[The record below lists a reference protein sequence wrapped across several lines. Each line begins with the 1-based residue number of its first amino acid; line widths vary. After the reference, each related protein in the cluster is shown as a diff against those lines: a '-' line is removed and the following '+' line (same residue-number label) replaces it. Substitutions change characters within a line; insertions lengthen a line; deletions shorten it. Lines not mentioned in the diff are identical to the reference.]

1 MAQIQT
7 VVKPPG
13 IHLDEM
19 PKFQQEAMCR
29 TIITGINRLF
39 EDERYRADFEA
50 WKKARAA
57 RRAQGGEDHGS
68 VRALEAETQLH
79 AARRAVRSPEKLRQ

>member
-1 MAQIQT
+1 MAQIET
-7 VVKPPG
+7 AVKPPG

-19 PKFQQEAMCR
+19 PTFQQEAMCR

-39 EDERYRADFEA
+39 EDEKNRADFEQ

-57 RRAQGGEDHGS
+57 LKKKG
-68 VRALEAETQLH
+68 
-79 AARRAVRSPEKLRQ
+79 